1 MMIVKKITNCY
12 SDMHFRM
19 VQHNVFFR
27 SQKCLS
33 HKQIGLLSGINNINL
48 KFHFLWVSHP
58 LHVVVLPQECLSVK
72 ILDTLQLLFLYLLP
86 LWNQKKNL

>member
-1 MMIVKKITNCY
+1 MFLFMYTGVNKKKKKEKKPMMIVKKITNCY

-33 HKQIGLLSGINNINL
+33 HKQIGLLLGINNIWSPI
-48 KFHFLWVSHP
+48 FDEYPISFMW
-58 LHVVVLPQECLSVK
+58 
-72 ILDTLQLLFLYLLP
+72 
-86 LWNQKKNL
+86 

>member
-1 MMIVKKITNCY
+1 MSMFLSMYTAVNKKKKKEKKPMMIVKKITNCY

-33 HKQIGLLSGINNINL
+33 HKQIGLLSGINNI
-48 KFHFLWVSHP
+48 
-58 LHVVVLPQECLSVK
+58 
-72 ILDTLQLLFLYLLP
+72 
-86 LWNQKKNL
+86 

>member
-1 MMIVKKITNCY
+1 MFLFMYTGVNKKKKKEKKPMMIVKKIANCY

-33 HKQIGLLSGINNINL
+33 HKQIGLLLDINNI
-48 KFHFLWVSHP
+48 
-58 LHVVVLPQECLSVK
+58 
-72 ILDTLQLLFLYLLP
+72 
-86 LWNQKKNL
+86 